1 MIEALLQL
9 DPKASTPYIIHYE
22 KGTGRHK
29 KDGVKV
35 GVAYL
40 KPTYIV
46 ALPGPHEEVK
56 RGVDII
62 IDGFKRG
69 LDKQALAE
77 SLSETYIENLRK
89 IHRSS

>member
-1 MIEALLQL
+1 M

-22 KGTGRHK
+22 KGQGRHI
-29 KDGVKV
+29 KDGVKI

-40 KPTYIV
+40 KPSYIV

-56 RGVDII
+56 RGVNILL
-62 IDGFKRG
+62 DGLKRG
-69 LDKQALAE
+69 LDKEALAA
-77 SLSETYIENLRK
+77 SLSEAYIETLRK